1 MSQDLVSVVI
11 TTYGRDVKLL
21 SQAIQSVREQTYK
34 EIELILVDDN
44 GEGTEIQKKNQKM
57 FSKSGDVCY
66 VPNKKNSGAQFS
78 RNIGILKS
86 SGEYVAFLDDDD
98 LWMPDKIEKQMEFLK
113 DNHLDMVFTNGFR
126 FYNKDN

>member
-66 VPNKKNSGAQFS
+66 VPIELDRIRKIAA
-78 RNIGILKS
+78 RNFPEI
-86 SGEYVAFLDDDD
+86 
-98 LWMPDKIEKQMEFLK
+98 
-113 DNHLDMVFTNGFR
+113 
-126 FYNKDN
+126 